1 MGYSQRN
8 QPDMRTALNS
18 RRGFLTGAAFA
29 LSTLLWG
36 CAGRQDTTNQQA
48 STTVTQSSTTS
59 LPTTKL
65 DVPQGK
71 EIATFAGGC
80 FWCTE
85 AFFTDLKGVE
95 KVVSG
100 YAGGKVASP
109 SYDLVCGGNT
119 GHAEAIQITFDPR
132 VIGYSD
138 LLRIF
143 FTVHD
148 PTTLNRQG
156 ADSGTQYRSAVF
168 THSDAQK
175 QEAEEVIKEVTAKH
189 IWENPIVTEVT
200 PFTNFYPAESYH
212 QDYYAQN
219 PNQGYCRVVI
229 APKVT
234 KFREHYREL
243 LKR

>member
-1 MGYSQRN
+1 MGMGHLYRN
-8 QPDMRTALNS
+8 QPDKRTAINS
-18 RRGFLTGAAFA
+18 RRGFLTGAACA
-29 LSTLLWG
+29 ISTLLWG
-36 CAGRQDTTNQQA
+36 CKVEVQQNISNQQA
-48 STTVTQSSTTS
+48 STTVTQ
-59 LPTTKL
+59 LPTTHT

-109 SYDLVCGGNT
+109 SYEQVCGGDT
-119 GHAEAIQITFDPR
+119 GHAEAIQITFDPK

-168 THSDAQK
+168 THNDAQK
-175 QEAEEVIKEVTAKH
+175 LAAEEVVKEVTAKH
-189 IWENPIVTEVT
+189 IWDNPIVTEVT
-200 PFTNFYPAESYH
+200 PFTNFYPAETYH